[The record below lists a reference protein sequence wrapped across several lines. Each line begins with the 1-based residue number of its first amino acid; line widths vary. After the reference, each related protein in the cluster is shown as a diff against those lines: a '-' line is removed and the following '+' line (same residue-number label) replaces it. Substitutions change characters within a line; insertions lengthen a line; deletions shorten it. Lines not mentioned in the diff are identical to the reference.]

1 MNKKKERFIRVG
13 SRRVEAV
20 IKSLRLLSNCSN
32 INNYDYNEEDI
43 NKMLRA
49 IKEQMKITE
58 TMFKKHLTNP
68 SNKFNF

>member
-1 MNKKKERFIRVG
+1 MNKKKERFLRVG
-13 SRRVEAV
+13 SRRVEGV
-20 IKSLRLLSNCSN
+20 IESLRILSNCSN
-32 INNYDYNEEDI
+32 VNNYEYNEEDV

-58 TMFKKHLTNP
+58 TMFKKHLMNK